1 MSRITTLDGET
12 LIYFMHSIIC
22 IKIDGRAE
30 FITSYFEK
38 LWSYFGKVGS
48 YFEISYANKT

>member
-12 LIYFMHSIIC
+12 LIYFMHSVIC

-30 FITSYFEK
+30 FITIYFENM
-38 LWSYFGKVGS
+38 WSYFGKVES
-48 YFEISYANKT
+48 YFEISYANET